1 MNKGEFIKQHEISDA
16 CPIDPTRK
24 ALPAEAF
31 SSAICDF
38 LENRFAGAIK
48 ARAEIISAQPIL
60 ISADYA
66 AYFFKMLLTYIYGR
80 SFLNAYFESD
90 KNGFHILINADEELP
105 LSDSEQ
111 RELIRIARNAG
122 FEIYPESTSL
132 KLTAKFSVAALHR
145 VYAVSI
151 YDGKR
156 IMLGKLVEIFYHGEP
171 LSADPPPK
179 QEMKIV
185 KKIVKKK

>member
-1 MNKGEFIKQHEISDA
+1 MNKSDFIKQYEISNA
-16 CPIDPTRK
+16 YPIDPSRK
-24 ALPAEAF
+24 AMPAEAF
-31 SSAICDF
+31 TSAICEF
-38 LENRFAGAIK
+38 LDNRFSGAIK

-80 SFLNAYFESD
+80 TFLNAEIASD
-90 KNGFHILINADEELP
+90 ENGLNIIISADEELP
-105 LSDSEQ
+105 LVESEQ
-111 RELIRIARNAG
+111 RELIRLARNAG
-122 FEIYPESTSL
+122 FEIKPESSSI
-132 KLTAKFSVAALHR
+132 KLTTRFSTAALHR

-151 YDGKR
+151 HDGKR
-156 IMLGKLVEIFYHGEP
+156 IMLGKLVEIFYHGEL

-185 KKIVKKK
+185 KKK